1 MLASAAQIR
10 LRKRH
15 ETVDSF
21 CDIELCTQSFDVAD
35 STADDAAAL
44 TPRNIVSSFR
54 GVGCESLAK
63 GPQHAGADVEVA
75 QTVIE
80 VTKSSLLDATE

>member
-1 MLASAAQIR
+1 MR

-15 ETVDSF
+15 ERVDSSR
-21 CDIELCTQSFDVAD
+21 DEELCTQSFDVAD

-54 GVGCESLAK
+54 GVVRESLAK
-63 GPQHAGADVEVA
+63 DPRHVGADVEVA
-75 QTVIE
+75 QTVI
-80 VTKSSLLDATE
+80 VATKSSLLDATE